1 MIIRAE
7 QFQTL
12 EAYGNEA
19 YALEVAD
26 HLKSFAPPLCKVV
39 GDAAVLTSQ
48 DRVYAERAAMDCRTV
63 APWDFSWS

>member
-19 YALEVAD
+19 YAAEVAEQ
-26 HLKSFAPPLCKVV
+26 LKSFAPPLCEIV
-39 GDAAVLTSQ
+39 GDAAVLEIAGSGIRRARGYGLP
-48 DRVYAERAAMDCRTV
+48 DRGPVG
-63 APWDFSWS
+63 FS